1 MRELKEAIARYD
13 AARVIVAD
21 ATLDFK
27 EFSVAI
33 GVRERALYQ
42 IVAVARRVVAENE
55 GSFE

>member
-13 AARVIVAD
+13 ASRVIVAD

-33 GVRERALYQ
+33 GVRERALHQ